1 MMIYVVVSLSGKF
14 VPEDLDASLCTHV
27 IYAFSVLDEKSL
39 TLKIFDQDVDVKQSK
54 LAVQAQSLAVRT
66 VSAFVC
72 VKFCDKK
79 DCRFLISYRI
89 VIEFPIKV
97 FTGSSKYYSDK
108 IVFSS
113 TKSGIQLKEHSH

>member
-54 LAVQAQSLAVRT
+54 LAVQCGIINSLQLLPRAVRK
-66 VSAFVC
+66 SKCFGI
-72 VKFCDKK
+72 KFMLAK
-79 DCRFLISYRI
+79 
-89 VIEFPIKV
+89 
-97 FTGSSKYYSDK
+97 G
-108 IVFSS
+108 
-113 TKSGIQLKEHSH
+113 